1 MNTIHRHRLARR
13 QPARAFTL
21 VELMVV
27 IGIISL
33 LIAIALPAF
42 SAARTAAKRASTEA
56 MISTLSTGA
65 DMFHADSALGGAYP
79 PSVMTVVQPNPI
91 NNRQIAVC
99 GANLLVWGL
108 AGADLLGTPGF
119 RDLDGTSPEGDI
131 FGGWTNDM
139 GSNPAQPQV
148 NLYALSGTK
157 PYHPRSGPY
166 VDLSKVRLTKQM
178 APNSLDFQVPAGGGY
193 LNSHAFLDAWDQPI
207 LYYKANPNAKYIADE
222 GSVNAVNAA
231 VRSPVR
237 YSRVDSAV
245 GKRYYAPS
253 GIYNLFDNAIITG
266 GRTVSG
272 MDFGAGRAHFS
283 PDRNATNPRPMLGNP
298 TVSPTNSAFE
308 SQNPPG
314 SFVRHIFNPS
324 ISAVATPHRPD
335 SFILL
340 SAGADGLFGTADD
353 VANFPINK

>member
-79 PSVMTVVQPNPI
+79 PSVRTVVQPNPI
-91 NNRQIAVC
+91 NNSQILVC

-119 RDLDGTSPEGDI
+119 RDLDNSGTNDI

-139 GSNPAQPQV
+139 GSNPAQPEV

-178 APNSLDFQVPAGGGY
+178 APNSVKFQVPAGGGY
-193 LNSHAFLDAWDQPI
+193 LDSHAFLDAWDQPI
-207 LYYKANPNAKYIADE
+207 LYYKANPNAKYIAAE
-222 GSVNAVNAA
+222 GYSSVGN
-231 VRSPVR
+231 P
-237 YSRVDSAV
+237 D
-245 GKRYYAPS
+245 APS

-266 GRTVSG
+266 GGTDPG

>member
-91 NNRQIAVC
+91 NNSQIAVC

-119 RDLDGTSPEGDI
+119 RDLDNSGTNRDI

-178 APNSLDFQVPAGGGY
+178 APNSVEFQVPAGGGY

-222 GSVNAVNAA
+222 GRVNAGG
-231 VRSPVR
+231 
-237 YSRVDSAV
+237 SAV
-245 GKRYYAPS
+245 EYNEAGGRYAPS

-266 GRTVSG
+266 GGTGPG

-308 SQNPPG
+308 SQNRPG

>member
-91 NNRQIAVC
+91 NNSQIAVC

-119 RDLDGTSPEGDI
+119 RDLDNSGTSPEGDI

-178 APNSLDFQVPAGGGY
+178 APNSVEFQVPAGGGN
-193 LNSHAFLDAWDQPI
+193 LDSHAFLDAWDQPI

-222 GSVNAVNAA
+222 GSVNAGGSA
-231 VRSPVR
+231 VI
-237 YSRVDSAV
+237 YSAV
-245 GKRYYAPS
+245 GKPKRYAPS

-266 GRTVSG
+266 GGTGSG

>member
-79 PSVMTVVQPNPI
+79 PSVRTFVQPNPI
-91 NNRQIAVC
+91 NNSKIAVC

-119 RDLDGTSPEGDI
+119 RDLDNSGTNDI

-139 GSNPAQPQV
+139 GSNPAQPRV

-178 APNSLDFQVPAGGGY
+178 APNSLDFQVPAGGGF

-222 GSVNAVNAA
+222 GSVNEG
-231 VRSPVR
+231 R
-237 YSRVDSAV
+237 SAV
-245 GKRYYAPS
+245 EYYAPGGRYAPS
-253 GIYNLFDNAIITG
+253 GIYNLFDNAIIT
-266 GRTVSG
+266 TDPG

>member
-91 NNRQIAVC
+91 NNSQIAVC

-119 RDLDGTSPEGDI
+119 RDLDNSGTNSDI

-139 GSNPAQPQV
+139 GSNPAQPRV

-178 APNSLDFQVPAGGGY
+178 APNSVEFQVPAGGGR
-193 LNSHAFLDAWDQPI
+193 LGSHAFLDAWDQPI

-222 GSVNAVNAA
+222 GSVNAKEGG
-231 VRSPVR
+231 
-237 YSRVDSAV
+237 SAV
-245 GKRYYAPS
+245 SYGPVGKPYAPS

-266 GRTVSG
+266 GSGGTGPG
-272 MDFGAGRAHFS
+272 MDFGAGPAHFS

>member
-1 MNTIHRHRLARR
+1 
-13 QPARAFTL
+13 
-21 VELMVV
+21 
-27 IGIISL
+27 
-33 LIAIALPAF
+33 
-42 SAARTAAKRASTEA
+42 
-56 MISTLSTGA
+56 
-65 DMFHADSALGGAYP
+65 
-79 PSVMTVVQPNPI
+79 
-91 NNRQIAVC
+91 
-99 GANLLVWGL
+99 
-108 AGADLLGTPGF
+108 
-119 RDLDGTSPEGDI
+119 
-131 FGGWTNDM
+131 
-139 GSNPAQPQV
+139 
-148 NLYALSGTK
+148 
-157 PYHPRSGPY
+157 
-166 VDLSKVRLTKQM
+166 M
-178 APNSLDFQVPAGGGY
+178 APNSVKFQVPAGGGY
-193 LNSHAFLDAWDQPI
+193 LDSHAFLDAWDQPI

-231 VRSPVR
+231 GRSPVS
-237 YSRVDSAV
+237 YSTVDSAV
-245 GKRYYAPS
+245 GKRYAPS
-253 GIYNLFDNAIITG
+253 GIYNLFDNAIIT
-266 GRTVSG
+266 TDPG